1 MDDFEKL
8 LNKTYNF
15 LSYRIRTEKEIR
27 DYLIKK
33 IKGKDLKKIISDSD
47 RLIIESVIARLKEQ
61 KFLNDEEFIKLWIE
75 SRSRTKSKSLK
86 FLIFELERKGIKKE
100 LINSVLGKEEIE
112 IASDFDKALSLAK
125 KRIDKYKNEDRKKAF
140 EKMARYLVSKGYDWE
155 LIKKVIDHVLGKG
168 YNT

>member
-155 LIKKVIDHVLGKG
+155 LIKKVIFSQK
-168 YNT
+168 TW